1 MMEPGGKSVLIVTGM
16 SGAGKTVAVNALEDL
31 GFFCVD
37 NLPPPVV
44 EATISAL
51 HQAGETRIAFGID
64 VRVRDYLE
72 LASPMIDALSARE
85 DFRLFVLYLDA
96 SDELLSRRF
105 SATRRPHP
113 LTARGARGARALFDG
128 IRKERE
134 LMAPLRGRATAIVD
148 TTNLTVHELR
158 REVMELFRGAET
170 GNLIVRIVSFG
181 FKYGAP
187 RDADIVLDVRFL
199 PNPHFDDRLRPLSGL
214 DADVR
219 DFVLGQTDAA
229 QFLRL
234 ARALVEFC
242 IPRFLQEGKS
252 YATIALGCT
261 GGRHRSVALAQE
273 LAENLLSSGS
283 VSHGIELEASHR
295 DLHRPEHFSDPPGR
309 AAK

>member
-158 REVMELFRGAET
+158 REVTELFRGAET

-199 PNPHFDDRLRPLSGL
+199 PNPHFDERLRPLSGL

-219 DFVLGQTDAA
+219 DFVLGQADAEE
-229 QFLRL
+229 FLRL
-234 ARALVEFC
+234 ARSLVEFC

-261 GGRHRSVALAQE
+261 GGRHRSVALTQE
-273 LAENLLSSGS
+273 LTENLLSSGS
-283 VSHGIELEASHR
+283 VSRGIELEASHR
-295 DLHRPEHFSDPPGR
+295 DLHRPEHLEDPPGR